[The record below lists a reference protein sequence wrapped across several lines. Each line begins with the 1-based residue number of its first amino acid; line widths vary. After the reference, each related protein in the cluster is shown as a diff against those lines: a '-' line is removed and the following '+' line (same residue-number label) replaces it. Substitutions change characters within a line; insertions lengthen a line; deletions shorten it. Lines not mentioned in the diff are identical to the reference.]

1 MYPVNPKQVFMDLEE
16 LIGTREMLR
25 HCSDYI
31 DARSGAYIDEN
42 TIYPR
47 AWSAACAESAR
58 RASAMSCAPLT
69 TEWDAA
75 IDTEM
80 VNIEMKYIKKMT
92 NKLNAPGAPKKPR
105 AVRVEACESSEY
117 ENIPMDVCRSLNFM
131 EDRGL
136 CFSPLHAN
144 II

>member
-1 MYPVNPKQVFMDLEE
+1 
-16 LIGTREMLR
+16 
-25 HCSDYI
+25 
-31 DARSGAYIDEN
+31 
-42 TIYPR
+42 
-47 AWSAACAESAR
+47 
-58 RASAMSCAPLT
+58 MSCAPLT